1 MRERSMEKDR
11 ISKLSGALD
20 APVSQ
25 VRNSTV
31 VTVKPE
37 QIIEACKLVIEDGEF
52 YHLTT
57 ITGLDEGEAIT
68 LFYHFWRGKEFINIK
83 TSVPKSNA
91 SLPSVTGVLPAAVLY
106 EAEIS
111 DLLGVTF
118 VGNPLAGKR
127 LLLPD
132 NFPEG
137 APPPLRKESD
147 PKQLRKMMDLE

>member
-1 MRERSMEKDR
+1 MEKDR
-11 ISKLSGALD
+11 ISKLSSTLD
-20 APVSQ
+20 ASASQ
-25 VRNSTV
+25 IRNSTV
-31 VTVKPE
+31 LTVKPG
-37 QIIEACKLVIEDGEF
+37 QVSDACKLVTEDGEF

-68 LFYHFWRGKEFINIK
+68 LFYHFWRGTEFLNIK
-83 TSVPKSNA
+83 TSVPKTDA

-111 DLLGVTF
+111 DLLGVAF
-118 VGNPLAGKR
+118 VGNPLAGKH